1 MCRNELERCKNLITD
16 IQKTLSAII
25 ETFTASSLEESVQQ
39 IKALSLNDP
48 PNLNYLSNLILQKV
62 ALEAEMAEEYAKL
75 CSALQEIDVFKVVLV
90 DNCKTEFEKVIDKHI
105 RMKSRHQEFFM
116 SMTRGVL
123 LNDEPS
129 DIEEENKLRCSTMRL
144 CCFIGELFLLKVLA
158 SKAVCRCID
167 VLLTANDDF
176 SLDCLCTLLSTCGK
190 QLEENLRKKGSEAMD
205 FYFSSINIVT
215 VYNEKFNISNEVAYK
230 ARRLAAL
237 REMTWDIRVD
247 VEKQAQKNQEAKKK
261 AKKEK
266 KRLRKE
272 RERRSKENV
281 QEKDF
286 SETDTNDKDDY
297 CYRSR
302 SDITISP
309 STFPKREIT
318 KECPHKNEIV
328 DIVIDVVEDLV
339 EEKDFR
345 RSAQY
350 VESYFS
356 GSEKKN
362 IFLTKLIQY
371 VLDKNSIYRYAV
383 GELVADLVKSNF
395 YQPHQT
401 MQQLIFLFNESQ
413 HLLIDIPCL
422 WYNIGELYS
431 ALIREEYVTLP
442 DLKAAIETAG
452 FKRTESSANFV
463 CNLLTVLR
471 HNEGEIWVQLVAW
484 DNSIM
489 TLGDFILPT
498 EIRYYINR
506 YELNYLVSRPSIVDP
521 VTKELS
527 VNNVKKILF
536 NYINLDEEKAFSRVY
551 KWSQNH
557 IGDKTESNEFLTAL
571 TLAICE
577 FSLDG
582 NKALNT
588 EKLKRHSKILGCYIK
603 ETLLSQQICLS
614 AVESFVKE
622 YKHVEELQNG
632 IVRILQQEK
641 VITDDSVTL
650 GSIIREVDKLDLENR
665 ITEPKQSITAE
676 ITS

>member
-1 MCRNELERCKNLITD
+1 MD

-25 ETFTASSLEESVQQ
+25 ETFTPSSLEESVQQ

-62 ALEAEMAEEYAKL
+62 GLEADMAKEYARL
-75 CSALQEIDVFKVVLV
+75 CAALQEIDVFKVVLV

-129 DIEEENKLRCSTMRL
+129 DVEEENKLRCSTMRL
-144 CCFIGELFLLKVLA
+144 CNFIGELFLLKVLA

-266 KRLRKE
+266 KRLKKE
-272 RERRSKENV
+272 RERRAKDNT
-281 QEKDF
+281 QDKDF
-286 SETDTNDKDDY
+286 SETDTNDKDEY
-297 CYRSR
+297 CYRGR
-302 SDITISP
+302 SDVTISP

-328 DIVIDVVEDLV
+328 DIVVDMVEDLV
-339 EEKDFR
+339 EEKDFK
-345 RSAQY
+345 RSAHY

-383 GELVADLVKSNF
+383 GELLSIMVKSNF
-395 YQPHQT
+395 YQPHQM

-431 ALIREEYVTLP
+431 ALIREEYITLP

-452 FKRTESSANFV
+452 FKRSDMSANFV

-471 HNEGEIWVQLVAW
+471 HNEGDVWVQLVAW
-484 DNSIM
+484 DNSIL
-489 TLGDFILPT
+489 TLGDFIAPT

-506 YELNYLVSRPSIVDP
+506 FELNYLVSRPSIVDP

-527 VNNVKKILF
+527 VINVKKILV
-536 NYINLDEEKAFSRVY
+536 NYISLDEEKAFSRIY

-557 IGDKTESNEFLTAL
+557 IGDKIESPEFLTAL

-577 FSLDG
+577 FSVEATKGLE
-582 NKALNT
+582 T
-588 EKLKRHSKILGCYIK
+588 EKLKRHSKILVCYVKESPALRKTCIK
-603 ETLLSQQICLS
+603 
-614 AVESFVKE
+614 AVEKFTSE
-622 YKHVEELQNG
+622 NENARES
-632 IVRILQQEK
+632 RAEILTILRDEK
-641 VITDDSVTL
+641 VLAEDVAMN
-650 GSIIREVDKLDLENR
+650 DLAQAVENASLKNR
-665 ITEPKQSITAE
+665 PSQTMDMPTTAAA
-676 ITS
+676 TSSQT